1 MITSKQPASVEQ
13 LSRRNHLSTSMA
25 CVALAF
31 AKAESF
37 VFTFFLPTL
46 KLPAPFF
53 FLSLPSI

>member
-1 MITSKQPASVEQ
+1 
-13 LSRRNHLSTSMA
+13 MA